1 MNRILQILFWS
12 VISAAFIGPGTITTA
27 ASSGTKFGFNLLW
40 ALIFST
46 IACLTLQE
54 AGARITV
61 VSGSDLGQ
69 AIQKQFSNSKYRI
82 FVFFLVIGAIILG
95 CAAYEA
101 GNILGS
107 VAGASLNLNISP
119 KIITIAIVAIAGLM
133 LYFGT
138 IKTIAHI
145 LGVVVALMGVTFL
158 VTAISIRPSIISIIK
173 GSFIPSI
180 PQGSEIL
187 VLALVGTTVVPYNL
201 FLGSG
206 IAKGQSIG
214 ELRFGL
220 SIAVIF
226 GGIISMGVLVVGTS
240 INGVFSFENLSN
252 SLSNSLGNW
261 AGVFFSIGLFSA
273 GFSSALTAPLAASI
287 TARSLFEKG
296 AVNKWEEKSWNFR
309 LIWGLVLLSGLIFGL
324 IRIKPIPAI
333 IFAQALNGLLLPF
346 ISIFLFIL
354 VNDVNLMGPDRING
368 KISNLIMFVVV
379 VSTIILGISNFTK
392 AISKIF
398 GLTIGNEKIL
408 LNISV
413 IFAFLLVVSILIII
427 IKKRKV

>member
-40 ALIFST
+40 SLIFST

-240 INGVFSFENLSN
+240 INGLFSFENLSN

-309 LIWGLVLLSGLIFGL
+309 LIWGLVLLSGLVFGL